1 MTKKKLVALILI
13 SVFVFYGCAMSANYT
28 SSLTAVCDEAD
39 NWWTD
44 VSHENLLS
52 TFIDSGETDFSELHY
67 NLNRANPIECTFL
80 DLPYSYMVV
89 DSEKNVIIQSGST
102 VWWRSGGNEPNYY
115 IPLEQYMTPEIKSK
129 ILNFQKKA
137 LNERIKIKQM
147 EVKLNSDT
155 NVCIPVSV
163 TFEDLKNNSIRIEFN
178 DLRYDVIL
186 TPDKG
191 MFVFV
196 LYDLDEKSI
205 EHKYYL
211 EAQKVVKE
219 EVDSYVFKSNY
230 GGGGGYGNTGG
241 GELDHHESFKGYL
254 LVISSRYSSFYKT
267 LTSYLFSVLFTE
279 TTVLFAVVGAV
290 ILIFAV
296 KVFNKNQKIKEN
308 QRAFTSAVAH
318 EMKTPLAV
326 IQNQC
331 ECILDNVA
339 PEKNEQYVRS
349 VYDEA
354 VKMNGM
360 VQSFLMF
367 NRLSDT
373 ENIKTHKCCLSE
385 IIQNEIRKHES
396 FASAKKMTFNA
407 DVQSD
412 VFVNGNDE
420 LFSIAVGNYLSNAIR
435 HSFDGTQIEVKLTAD
450 TKTFTFEVFNEAEPI
465 DITNDIWSL
474 LTKGDLSRGGSDGSS
489 GMGLPVCKRIF
500 ELHKMEYGHKN
511 EEHGIRFFFK
521 GKTF

>member
-1 MTKKKLVALILI
+1 MTKKKIIIYILVGILVLY
-13 SVFVFYGCAMSANYT
+13 SCGVAMIIL
-28 SSLTAVCDEAD
+28 SSLETEAKNMHQYFSYLQNRELVEYLD
-39 NWWTD
+39 GYI
-44 VSHENLLS
+44 
-52 TFIDSGETDFSELHY
+52 FDFPEIHKK
-67 NLNRANPIECTFL
+67 A
-80 DLPYSYMVV
+80 DLFMNIPSYSKLFKPGYSYAFYNESKDIVFE
-89 DSEKNVIIQSGST
+89 SSST
-102 VWWRSGGNEPNYY
+102 VWYYDFDKRENYY
-115 IPLEQYMTPEIKSK
+115 IPLERYMTPKIKAEILK
-129 ILNFQKKA
+129 FQKSNDFDSIR
-137 LNERIKIKQM
+137 LTQM
-147 EVKLNSDT
+147 EVNTDSGVYK
-155 NVCIPVSV
+155 PVSL
-163 TFEDLKNNSIRIEFN
+163 TFTNGQEFRTFTVSN
-178 DLRYDVIL
+178 LPRTQTFLEADGKFICR
-186 TPDKG
+186 
-191 MFVFV
+191 
-196 LYDLDEKSI
+196 LYNLDEKTSSHRNCLKAQSEVKKAI
-205 EHKYYL
+205 EN
-211 EAQKVVKE
+211 ARFS
-219 EVDSYVFKSNY
+219 DGTTSS
-230 GGGGGYGNTGG
+230 GGGGFFSFHS
-241 GELDHHESFKGYL
+241 GEIDYHMSFEDYHFIVCVRFNPL
-254 LVISSRYSSFYKT
+254 LMTVT
-267 LTSYLFSVLFTE
+267 TSNFRYLFC
-279 TTVLFAVVGAV
+279 TTTILFAVVGAV
-290 ILIFAV
+290 ILIYAV

-385 IIQNEIRKHES
+385 IVQNEICKHES
-396 FASAKKMTFNA
+396 FASAKKMVFNA

-420 LFSIAVGNYLSNAIR
+420 LLSIAVGNYLSNAIR
-435 HSFDGTQIEVKLTAD
+435 HSFDGTQITITLATD
-450 TKTFTFEVFNEAEPI
+450 TKDFTFEVFNEAEPI
-465 DITNDIWSL
+465 DSTKDIWSL

-500 ELHKMEYGHKN
+500 ELHKMEYGYKN

>member
-1 MTKKKLVALILI
+1 MTKKKIIIYILVGILVLYSCGVAMI
-13 SVFVFYGCAMSANYT
+13 IMSSIELEAKDMHQYFNYLQNLDLVEYHDGYDFDFPEIHKKANLYLNVPSFSKLFEPGSAYAFY
-28 SSLTAVCDEAD
+28 DEA
-39 NWWTD
+39 
-44 VSHENLLS
+44 
-52 TFIDSGETDFSELHY
+52 
-67 NLNRANPIECTFL
+67 
-80 DLPYSYMVV
+80 
-89 DSEKNVIIQSGST
+89 KNIIFESGST
-102 VWWRSGGNEPNYY
+102 VWYNNFDTGETYY
-115 IPLEQYMTPEIKSK
+115 IPLEQYMTPKIKAEILK
-129 ILNFQKKA
+129 FQKSNNFDSIR
-137 LNERIKIKQM
+137 LTQM
-147 EVKLNSDT
+147 EVNTDSGVYK
-155 NVCIPVSV
+155 PVSL
-163 TFEDLKNNSIRIEFN
+163 TFTNGQESKTFTVSGLIRTHTLLEADGNFIC
-178 DLRYDVIL
+178 R
-186 TPDKG
+186 
-191 MFVFV
+191 
-196 LYDLDEKSI
+196 LYDLDEKSSVHRNNLKAQSEVEKAI
-205 EHKYYL
+205 EK
-211 EAQKVVKE
+211 AQFSE
-219 EVDSYVFKSNY
+219 GTTSS
-230 GGGGGYGNTGG
+230 GGGGFFSFSS
-241 GELDHHESFKGYL
+241 GEIDYHMSFENYHFIVCVRFNPL
-254 LVISSRYSSFYKT
+254 LMTVT
-267 LTSYLFSVLFTE
+267 TSHFRYLFCTTTILFT
-279 TTVLFAVVGAV
+279 VVGAV

-420 LFSIAVGNYLSNAIR
+420 LLSIAVGNYLSNAIR

-450 TKTFTFEVFNEAEPI
+450 TKTFTFEVFNESEPI
-465 DITNDIWSL
+465 DITKDIWSL